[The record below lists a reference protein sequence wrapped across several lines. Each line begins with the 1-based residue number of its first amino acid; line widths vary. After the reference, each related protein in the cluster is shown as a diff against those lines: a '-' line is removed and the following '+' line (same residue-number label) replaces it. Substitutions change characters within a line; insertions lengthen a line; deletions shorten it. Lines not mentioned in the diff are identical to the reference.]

1 MKIESIEV
9 KQTKDKRYYIK
20 CVCKGS
26 KEVAF
31 SVNLFDKQL
40 KEMIINEINNNK
52 KGN

>member
-9 KQTKDKRYYIK
+9 KQTKDKRFYIK

-31 SVNLFDKQL
+31 SVNLFDKKL
-40 KEMIINEINNNK
+40 KEMIINEIINNK
-52 KGN
+52 KEN